1 MHLIHTIIYP
11 KQFITFYYYLLNLIT
26 YANSSARDVLLDSC
40 WKEIIKIIGLI
51 SPLIQMCAFNLT
63 PIVKLLFTQPNF

>member
-1 MHLIHTIIYP
+1 MHLIRTIIYP

-40 WKEIIKIIGLI
+40 
-51 SPLIQMCAFNLT
+51 
-63 PIVKLLFTQPNF
+63 